1 MITPSSLPL
10 DSFKQGSEAITF
22 HAVDHF
28 DESDAAFQVR
38 AEVRK
43 RGAILRFGT
52 VANAVGQDGFQQ
64 FEFTPAK
71 IGLLVHNNSG

>member
-10 DSFKQGSEAITF
+10 DSFKQ
-22 HAVDHF
+22 
-28 DESDAAFQVR
+28 VR
-38 AEVRK
+38 EH
-43 RGAILRFGT
+43 GAILRFRT
-52 VANAVGQDGFQQ
+52 RANAVGQDGFQQ